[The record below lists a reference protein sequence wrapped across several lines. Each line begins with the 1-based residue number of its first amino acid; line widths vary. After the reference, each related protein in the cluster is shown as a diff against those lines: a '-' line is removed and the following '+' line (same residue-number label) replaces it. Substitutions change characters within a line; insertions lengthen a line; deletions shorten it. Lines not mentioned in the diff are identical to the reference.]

1 MASATVSMI
10 AIMELKLERL
20 RERKGLKCRQSRCRL
35 LRYSNYRKKRVGQ
48 RYCWSEGTGRI
59 VRYSS
64 FFVRKAIKGAYK
76 LPLFELGRRRRGFL
90 DFIPLRP
97 IRAAIKVTH
106 NCNSRCITCYAWK
119 EKSQDELTAAELS
132 DALCQLRALG
142 ITDLSLSGGE
152 PLLRDDLPAIVS
164 KARDLKFDRIH
175 LSTNGLLLTRERAE
189 QLVESGVTSF
199 YLSLNGNEDVHDMT
213 RGIRGA
219 YARTIGAL
227 ETLVKLRASRF
238 PHLEMSV
245 TTIVMG
251 LTLDQVVEVANICR
265 QWGVGLSLAPLD
277 TANPWQDAISADL
290 TIMRQEQLDHVIGEL
305 HRMKR
310 AYPSLIHDSHSS
322 LEYVRHHLAD
332 SKREDIP
339 CYLGYLTIY
348 VGAHGEVFPGCWALP
363 PVGNLRQASL
373 KQVINSNAYKERV
386 RDMFLK
392 RCPGCACDYILNLY
406 AHVPSLLEE
415 TKWRLRL
422 GSTR

>member
-1 MASATVSMI
+1 M
-10 AIMELKLERL
+10 
-20 RERKGLKCRQSRCRL
+20 
-35 LRYSNYRKKRVGQ
+35 RYS
-48 RYCWSEGTGRI
+48 T
-59 VRYSS
+59 
-64 FFVRKAIKGAYK
+64 FFVRHAVKGAYK
-76 LPLFELGRRRRGFL
+76 LPFFELGRHWRCFI

-97 IRAAIKVTH
+97 IRAAIRITY

-132 DALCQLRALG
+132 DILCQLRALG
-142 ITDLSLSGGE
+142 ISDLSLSGGE

-164 KARDLKFDRIH
+164 EARDLKFDRIH

-199 YLSLNGNEDVHDMT
+199 YISLNGTKDVHDMT
-213 RGIRGA
+213 RGIKGA

-238 PHLEMSV
+238 PHLDISV

-251 LTLDQVVEVANICR
+251 LTLDQVVELANMCR
-265 QWGVGLSLAPLD
+265 QWSVGLSLAPLD
-277 TANPWQDAISADL
+277 TANPWQDAISSDL
-290 TIMRQEQLDHVIGEL
+290 TIMRQEQLDHVIEEL
-305 HRMKR
+305 HRMKK
-310 AYPSLIHDSHSS
+310 AYPSSIHDSHSS
-322 LEYVRHHLAD
+322 LEYVRNYFANRKGEG
-332 SKREDIP
+332 SP
-339 CYLGYLTIY
+339 CYHGYLMIY
-348 VGAHGEVFPGCWALP
+348 VGAHGEVFPGCWVLP

-373 KQVINSNAYKERV
+373 KQMVNSRAYKERV

-392 RCPGCACDYILNLY
+392 RCPGCACDYALNLY

-422 GSTR
+422 VSTR